1 MIRGV
6 GSGGGDSVCVCV
18 PCVCGLCV
26 CTHACA
32 SVQAYMGAGEENRTT
47 CVDIRAAFFVQNMA
61 AQL

>member
-1 MIRGV
+1 M
-6 GSGGGDSVCVCV
+6 CVCV

-32 SVQAYMGAGEENRTT
+32 SVQAYMCAGEENRTT
-47 CVDIRAAFFVQNMA
+47 CVDICAAFFVQNMA